1 MMCEE
6 LFLKHIKEKC
16 YEVRNLRDSYFKYR
30 ELVRR
35 MAEQL
40 QITRDRFNSKVDR
53 MNEFYYSY
61 TQAYRDLSQLCYLA
75 GGKALKMFNEIVE
88 ESEE

>member
-1 MMCEE
+1 
-6 LFLKHIKEKC
+6 
-16 YEVRNLRDSYFKYR
+16 
-30 ELVRR
+30 
-35 MAEQL
+35 
-40 QITRDRFNSKVDR
+40 

-61 TQAYRDLSQLCYLA
+61 AQAYRDLSQLCYLV